1 MDEREKNQKAWV
13 KKNLHRGK
21 PKTVSLNGKT
31 TYGVLGREFG
41 NPVFIWRS
49 GIDGLGLVATSQEY
63 AKNAQPQGR
72 KENEMKQLTKSQA
85 RVSTSNFRFAHGKSP
100 RGFDGWFFE
109 FGTSTDYL
117 MSGANIER
125 APSGTFTEAKKW
137 AVNRAVQLGTPIV
150 EVCS

>member
-1 MDEREKNQKAWV
+1 
-13 KKNLHRGK
+13 
-21 PKTVSLNGKT
+21 
-31 TYGVLGREFG
+31 
-41 NPVFIWRS
+41 
-49 GIDGLGLVATSQEY
+49 
-63 AKNAQPQGR
+63 
-72 KENEMKQLTKSQA
+72 MKQLTKSQA